1 MSSILKALKKLEKQA
16 GDQSPVGLWQQNNHV
31 QKTHQKHMDENV
43 RFGLRYFIISV
54 GLIFAV
60 GAGMF
65 LSQKIRE
72 RKPEPATQK
81 EARLQKTTPLAEK
94 KAALS
99 GNLQKEPPIRLD
111 TKNSESIQKTA
122 PVFSPKPGENAA
134 VSINQEFPRPERT
147 REETIAERRLEKP
160 VQKTTADRFAS
171 IPVMQSNETKIE
183 LQAIAWSRDPKN
195 RLAVINGLVLREGES
210 IDNAIV
216 MHIGKDEIILRK
228 EGAEWKQL
236 FGF

>member
-16 GDQSPVGLWQQNNHV
+16 EDQSPIGLWQQNNHV
-31 QKTHQKHMDENV
+31 QNTHQKHMDKNV
-43 RFGLRYFIISV
+43 RFGLRHFIISV

-60 GAGMF
+60 GAGVF
-65 LSQKIRE
+65 LSQKIRG

-81 EARLQKTTPLAEK
+81 EAQLHKTFRIVEK

-99 GNLQKEPPIRLD
+99 GSLQKEPPIRKD
-111 TKNSESIQKTA
+111 VKKSESIQKTA
-122 PVFSPKPGENAA
+122 PMFSSKPGENAA
-134 VSINQEFPRPERT
+134 VSITKEFSRPERT
-147 REETIAERRLEKP
+147 REETIAERRIEKP
-160 VQKTTADRFAS
+160 VQKATADRFAS

>member
-16 GDQSPVGLWQQNNHV
+16 EDQSPVRSWQQNN
-31 QKTHQKHMDENV
+31 HQKHMDENV
-43 RFGLRYFIISV
+43 RFRLRYFIISV

-60 GAGMF
+60 GAGVF

-72 RKPEPATQK
+72 RKPGPTTQK
-81 EARLQKTTPLAEK
+81 EARLQKATRLAEK

-99 GNLQKEPPIRLD
+99 GNLQKEPPIRKD
-111 TKNSESIQKTA
+111 VKKSESIQKTA
-122 PVFSPKPGENAA
+122 PVLSPKPGENAA
-134 VSINQEFPRPERT
+134 VSITKEFSQPERT
-147 REETIAERRLEKP
+147 REETIAERRMEKP

-171 IPVMQSNETKIE
+171 IPVMQSSETKIE
-183 LQAIAWSRDPKN
+183 LQAIAWSSDPKN
-195 RLAVINGLVLREGES
+195 RLAVINGVILREGES

-216 MHIGKDEIILRK
+216 MHIGKDEIILSK
-228 EGAEWKQL
+228 EGAKWKQL